1 MKMEDEYGEDDGDDD
16 RGEKGHE
23 ADAVE
28 WQGWIVRWF
37 DGGSRPHCV
46 VCLIV

>member
-1 MKMEDEYGEDDGDDD
+1 
-16 RGEKGHE
+16 
-23 ADAVE
+23 VE
-28 WQGWIVRWF
+28 WQGWIVRWL